1 MARILG
7 LDLGSHTLKGLV
19 LETTLRGTQVKG
31 YAEVKVPQEGERV
44 DRLRQAIPQLISKG
58 LLADQIVVALP
69 GLGLATHQLTLP
81 FTDPK
86 RIDQTVGFEVEA
98 QLPFDLSEAVYDYQV
113 VGADEKGSQL
123 LVGVAKKDELAPLLG
138 VLKELRVDPRVVTH
152 PGFAYQGLMPMLSA
166 GQLAESPEGAVAILD
181 IGHERACVAIGR
193 PGAGIE
199 VARTLSGGGAALTRA
214 LAQEFKITLAEAE
227 TWKEEHGAVGEDAVG
242 PDAERASGAF
252 LRALQPVLRE
262 LKATLKSYTA
272 RNKRPVEQV
281 LLTGGTSKLP
291 GLTGQLARDLGVK
304 VSLLEV
310 SNEVREAAG
319 PAAGQMAAQAWA
331 LSLRGAA
338 SGAKAPR
345 LNLRRGEF
353 AFKSDLDVVGEK
365 LPQLVTFGLILFV
378 LLVAGGVVRN
388 TVLERREKQVDAVLC
403 DVTTRVLGTC
413 EKDFTRAINMLK
425 GKESPV
431 AGVPRRSAVT
441 LLAEVV
447 QRIPAEVPVTFDQ
460 MVIDLDRISVRCEA
474 TSTKHM
480 EDIVTAFKGF
490 KCFKDVKEGKLE
502 KSKDGAH
509 INFRLDV
516 QVECPDDT
524 AKAGEG

>member
-1 MARILG
+1 VARILG
-7 LDLGSHTLKGLV
+7 LDLGSHSVKGLV

-31 YAEVKVPQEGERV
+31 WAEVKVPQEGERV
-44 DRLRQAIPQLISKG
+44 DRLRAAIPQLLAKG
-58 LLADQIVVALP
+58 LVADQIVIALP

-86 RIDQTVGFEVEA
+86 RIDATVGFEVEA
-98 QLPFDLSEAVYDYQV
+98 QLPFDLSEAVFDYQV

-123 LVGVAKKDELAPLLG
+123 VVGVARKDEIAALLAALRE
-138 VLKELRVDPRVVTH
+138 LKVDPRVVTH
-152 PGFAYQGLMPMLSA
+152 PGLAYQNLMPMLSA
-166 GQLAESPEGAVAILD
+166 GQLAESPDGAVAVLD
-181 IGHERACVAIGR
+181 LGHERACVAIGR
-193 PGAGIE
+193 PGTGAE
-199 VARTLSGGGAALTRA
+199 VARTFSGGGAALTRA

-227 TWKEEHGAVGEDAVG
+227 AWKEEHGAVGDEAVG
-242 PDAERASGAF
+242 PDAERAAGAF

-272 RNKRPVEQV
+272 RTRRPVEQV
-281 LLTGGTSKLP
+281 LLTGGTARLP
-291 GLTGQLARDLGVK
+291 GLAAQLSRDLSVK
-304 VSLLEV
+304 VALLEV
-310 SNEVREAAG
+310 SNEVREVAG
-319 PAAGQMAAQAWA
+319 PNAGAMAAQAWA
-331 LSLRGAA
+331 LALRGAA

-345 LNLRRGEF
+345 LNLRRGEL

-365 LPQLVTFGLILFV
+365 LPQLVTFALILFV

-413 EKDFTRAINMLK
+413 EKDFTRAVNMLK

-431 AGVPRRSAVT
+431 AGVPRRSAAT

-447 QRIPAEVPVTFDQ
+447 QRIPQDVPVTFER
-460 MVIDLDRISVRCEA
+460 VIIDLDRINLTCEA

-480 EDIVTAFKGF
+480 EDIVTAFKTY
-490 KCFKDVKEGKLE
+490 KCFKDVKEGKMQ

-509 INFRLDV
+509 LNFTLDV

-524 AKAGEG
+524 AKSEG